1 YGDEKIPLRFC
12 YMGNVFINNS
22 SYQGLM
28 KESTQM
34 GAELIGS
41 DSPQADGEMIAL
53 SIELLKKSG
62 LDKFVLD
69 IGHAGFFR
77 ALMEEAGLDQESE
90 DLLKTLIENKNFFGI
105 ENLIEEKKIS
115 RELYTILMELPN

>member
-1 YGDEKIPLRFC
+1 
-12 YMGNVFINNS
+12 
-22 SYQGLM
+22 
-28 KESTQM
+28 M

-77 ALMEEAGLDQESE
+77 ALMEEAGLDQENE
-90 DLLKTLIENKNFFGI
+90 DLLKPLLKT
-105 ENLIEEKKIS
+105 KIS
-115 RELYTILMELPN
+115 LALKNLMRKKRSAGSCIPF